1 VVTGPAQAGKSTF
14 VTNASDLGFSIDRR
28 DVAGDPTTVAM
39 DFGWLHWKDF
49 EITLYGTPG
58 QQRFDP
64 VVPMLL
70 SHAMGVVLL
79 IDATKPQAL
88 KRARDHV
95 QLIREKHLPMVIAA
109 NKSDLPDTMSDSEIR
124 KGLDLPKNIPLFFI
138 SAMRRADVRLVLES
152 LVDYITQYT
161 N

>member
-1 VVTGPAQAGKSTF
+1 
-14 VTNASDLGFSIDRR
+14 
-28 DVAGDPTTVAM
+28 
-39 DFGWLHWKDF
+39 
-49 EITLYGTPG
+49 
-58 QQRFDP
+58 
-64 VVPMLL
+64 
-70 SHAMGVVLL
+70 
-79 IDATKPQAL
+79 
-88 KRARDHV
+88 
-95 QLIREKHLPMVIAA
+95 MVIAA